1 MTVPERY
8 IPSWMFD
15 AVVADIANHF
25 LRHDL
30 SLSQL
35 ALKFSRGLSSSYIE
49 IHPTE
54 FQQTAELLLMF
65 LSEIDAN
72 ENAADFLC
80 GFGFFRVNYH
90 SENRRRNLNPTF
102 SSIETG
108 SRQRGYNGH
117 ETLKKFRAYVFSRRS
132 NIGIIAT
139 PGWSLSLQ
147 SELPTLAKLSR
158 DLTDVFLA

>member
-1 MTVPERY
+1 MARTQTVARFWLNFSNFSVTVADRY
-8 IPSWMFD
+8 IPTWMFD
-15 AVVADIANHF
+15 AVVADIASQF

-35 ALKFSRGLSSSYIE
+35 ALKFSRGLTSKYIE
-49 IHPTE
+49 IHLTE

-72 ENAADFLC
+72 ENAADFLS
-80 GFGFFRVNYH
+80 GLDFRVNYH

-117 ETLKKFRAYVFSRRS
+117 ETLK
-132 NIGIIAT
+132 N
-139 PGWSLSLQ
+139 
-147 SELPTLAKLSR
+147 
-158 DLTDVFLA
+158 

>member
-1 MTVPERY
+1 
-8 IPSWMFD
+8 MFD

-72 ENAADFLC
+72 EMLQIFCVGL
-80 GFGFFRVNYH
+80 GFFV
-90 SENRRRNLNPTF
+90 
-102 SSIETG
+102 SIIILKIAVET
-108 SRQRGYNGH
+108 
-117 ETLKKFRAYVFSRRS
+117 ES
-132 NIGIIAT
+132 NILINRNRKPKTGI
-139 PGWSLSLQ
+139 
-147 SELPTLAKLSR
+147 
-158 DLTDVFLA
+158 